1 MTISINDKILNLT
14 EEKIFK
20 EGFYKTT
27 MEELA
32 SDLRMSKKTIY
43 KFYPSKND
51 LVRAITERFKKRIHN
66 TILEILAS
74 DQNAVEKIV
83 TWLSILTK
91 VTTKISDKMLNDLRK
106 HFPSLW
112 DELEKFRTE
121 MMTDNISKVI
131 EQGKQEGFVKDIPTP
146 IIMTVMISSVRA
158 IVNPEFVI
166 HNNFS
171 LKNAAQTTFQILMN
185 GILTERGKELFNK
198 SLNENKQ

>member
-1 MTISINDKILNLT
+1 MSENDKILDLT

-51 LVRAITERFKKRIHN
+51 LVRAITERFKKRIHDK
-66 TILEILAS
+66 ILEILSS
-74 DQNAVEKIV
+74 DKNAVDKIV

-121 MMTDNISKVI
+121 MMTDNITKVI
-131 EQGKQEGFVKDIPTP
+131 ERGKQEGFVKDIPTP

-198 SLNENKQ
+198 SLNENER

>member
-1 MTISINDKILNLT
+1 MSENDKILDLT

-51 LVRAITERFKKRIHN
+51 LVRAITERFKKRIHDK
-66 TILEILAS
+66 ILEILSS
-74 DQNAVEKIV
+74 DKNAVDKIV

-121 MMTDNISKVI
+121 MMTDNITKVI

-198 SLNENKQ
+198 SLNENER